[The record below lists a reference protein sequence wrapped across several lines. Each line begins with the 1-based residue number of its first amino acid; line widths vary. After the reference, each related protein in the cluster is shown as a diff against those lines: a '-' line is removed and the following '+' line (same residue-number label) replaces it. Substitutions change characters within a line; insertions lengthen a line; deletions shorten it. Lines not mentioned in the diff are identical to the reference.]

1 VANGSSHA
9 IDNVK
14 LRKVEMT
21 DATADDNASNARASI
36 STDASKTISPAAH
49 KFAEYIARRMRPMI
63 EHAARANA
71 HEPANERDGMGGS
84 TKH

>member
-9 IDNVK
+9 TDNVK

-36 STDASKTISPAAH
+36 STDASKTISPAAR
-49 KFAEYIARRMRPMI
+49 KFAKYLARRMGPMI
-63 EHAARANA
+63 QHAAQSNVSM
-71 HEPANERDGMGGS
+71 PADDSKGRRLQ
-84 TKH
+84 

>member
-1 VANGSSHA
+1 
-9 IDNVK
+9 
-14 LRKVEMT
+14 MT
-21 DATADDNASNARASI
+21 NTSAGDHASNTRAST
-36 STDASKTISPAAH
+36 SMDASKTISPAAR